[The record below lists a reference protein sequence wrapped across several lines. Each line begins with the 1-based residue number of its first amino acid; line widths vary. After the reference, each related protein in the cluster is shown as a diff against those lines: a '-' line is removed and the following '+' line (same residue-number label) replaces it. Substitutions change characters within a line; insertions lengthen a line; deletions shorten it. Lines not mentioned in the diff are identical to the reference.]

1 MRMTVRLARSD
12 ADGVG
17 VPDAAE
23 AEIVFPKRSVRL
35 VRVRPAVDQVPFRVS
50 GCVSTAGPGS

>member
-1 MRMTVRLARSD
+1 MTVRLARSD

-23 AEIVFPKRSVRL
+23 AEIVFPKTFSPSCASAARR
-35 VRVRPAVDQVPFRVS
+35 
-50 GCVSTAGPGS
+50 